1 MELKRK
7 RDREDIERLREEENL
22 KIKKEKKVLEQRI
35 KNMQFTQANQSNGGK
50 AQQEVESLRRQ
61 LGQANV

>member
-1 MELKRK
+1 M
-7 RDREDIERLREEENL
+7 